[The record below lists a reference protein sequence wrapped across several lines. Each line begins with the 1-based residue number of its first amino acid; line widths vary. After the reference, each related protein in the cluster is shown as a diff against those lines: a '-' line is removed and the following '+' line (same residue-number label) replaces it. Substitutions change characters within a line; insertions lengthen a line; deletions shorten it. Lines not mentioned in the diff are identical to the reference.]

1 MVLSVYSAEGM
12 KWSLLFL
19 LRFGGRKNLTF
30 CVGPGLFVKKT
41 LEPFPWG
48 GGDTYDLFL
57 GDGVIYEVY
66 YKYDERA
73 EIAFNH

>member
-1 MVLSVYSAEGM
+1 MVLTVYSAEGM

-30 CVGPGLFVKKT
+30 CVGPGLFVKKNART
-41 LEPFPWG
+41 LPMG
-48 GGDTYDLFL
+48 NTYDLFL

>member
-1 MVLSVYSAEGM
+1 MELIVSFKIWREKKLD
-12 KWSLLFL
+12 FL
-19 LRFGGRKNLTF
+19 CRAWFICKKNAR
-30 CVGPGLFVKKT
+30 T
-41 LEPFPWG
+41 LPMG